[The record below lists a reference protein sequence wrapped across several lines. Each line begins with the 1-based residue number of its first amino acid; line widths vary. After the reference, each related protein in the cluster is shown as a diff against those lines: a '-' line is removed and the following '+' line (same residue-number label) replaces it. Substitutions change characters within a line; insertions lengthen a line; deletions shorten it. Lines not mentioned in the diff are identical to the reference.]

1 MLKIIF
7 FCIFGNRNDSKVIST
22 PDAILDL
29 TSINVSWVCFTLL
42 SIYNKAKPKTCNI
55 SNDLHGAFAPLLL
68 LI

>member
-29 TSINVSWVCFTLL
+29 TSINVSCVCFTLL
-42 SIYNKAKPKTCNI
+42 SSYNKAKPKTCNI
-55 SNDLHGAFAPLLL
+55 TNDLHGALLL